1 MLCVKELSWLEIL
14 ALLERRESLGGLREA
29 EQHTQART
37 HALSAGAPAI
47 ANATTNMHADKRSRQ
62 HAHTRTLT
70 HQTAYASTSIHR
82 HSQTKHPQGIFEEV
96 YAPLVDQIEND
107 LGGSDA
113 YEARV
118 DDDTHTHTRAHTRK
132 CTPTHIYTS
141 THTHTNQTPQG
152 IFEEV
157 YAPLVDQ
164 IENDLGG
171 SDAYEARVDDD
182 THMHTRTHTHAHTH
196 THTQRHRSIHA
207 HTPTLP
213 NQTSQGVFEE
223 VYAPL
228 VDQIENDL
236 GGSDAYEARVDEY
249 VVPSIAQLAMAVHD
263 DAMWKKLNHS
273 VLLKTRHHET
283 QVRLLES
290 LVARLF
296 ASAFFP
302 FNGIAQPQCPAQGK
316 ARQDTRE

>member
-29 EQHTQART
+29 EQKTQART
-37 HALSAGAPAI
+37 QALSAGAPAI

-118 DDDTHTHTRAHTRK
+118 DE
-132 CTPTHIYTS
+132 
-141 THTHTNQTPQG
+141 
-152 IFEEV
+152 F
-157 YAPLVDQ
+157 
-164 IENDLGG
+164 
-171 SDAYEARVDDD
+171 
-182 THMHTRTHTHAHTH
+182 
-196 THTQRHRSIHA
+196 
-207 HTPTLP
+207 
-213 NQTSQGVFEE
+213 
-223 VYAPL
+223 
-228 VDQIENDL
+228 
-236 GGSDAYEARVDEY
+236 